1 MQSAT
6 HSPGNHDVKTR
17 IQPLIPPLAQSR
29 NSARNTSISPS
40 NTTSGSSGT
49 ATTAT
54 TASSGST
61 ATSATT
67 TAVASTTGVA
77 IAATSGRLSS
87 AEAEATLQEMAA
99 SVAHLGTRL
108 GTEAAEAE
116 RGSVTSSCTTGSSA
130 GLPPLY
136 EEAVQLLSEQQQQ
149 QRRWSPSAPSTLRL
163 RKKNIDVESGTVNTL
178 RVRALSNQEPPLSS
192 VPALIIIFHCSPRWT
207 GISPILEHKGDDLM
221 PLANA
226 VLEDC
231 SEDPDLQNSTVLQVL
246 PSLGCTVTRAEAVV
260 ELLYKR
266 PALLEG
272 NALPCPL
279 DQYRL
284 HKCGLRS
291 KYAVLT
297 KLMSAAKHL
306 YSGKSPL
313 NVTDALPPTTGL
325 RGTMGDLQFSLF
337 FWLRQHPH
345 LPSDI
350 PGDAPIEVLFY
361 GRSILSNKIST
372 LTITKRGTDINVY
385 LKKSHNRSSTSWT
398 FSSSSHIVE
407 EEWVL
412 MTVNYHSEGKEQDVG
427 IFLGRDELE
436 MITSGPIL
444 TVPST
449 LADELPEG
457 QSLALVG
464 AAWSTSDPQKFSHLF
479 KTDTLKILSAVLL
492 QGQIADMSLLHGAV
506 LKSTAIECLID
517 CKPRL
522 TLNQEV
528 FHLLTPSTKIIW
540 ELPLHGIRVA
550 SPQAAQV
557 SSVLQRLKVVNL
569 DIVPSMMLRLTSYV
583 QCLETNTTSSLPEVN
598 VTLIDTAPRKDLA
611 LPHDDLEGPTP
622 QSPEDP
628 CGYRLRLQST
638 SLQALEGTNRAISVS
653 EAKRGQYL
661 IPDANLTWEAS
672 DPRCLEELEHLG
684 VNVLSCN
691 ANSCGLLT
699 NRLQLGQETI
709 FVGGFSTA
717 SLNGMGIRFERTRSS
732 YGIVGK
738 ASTDVYNDLLRHMA
752 WKHRNA
758 VKGLTRCVSIQC
770 TAMIQD
776 DDEKMIVFHRSNQ
789 LETQFRIVDSE
800 SFETSGE
807 ELIDHDE
814 KRVFFEEVQPVAYPL
829 QAGKKP
835 RTHTWGYWVG
845 VMILAVGLVVVLAG
859 LVWVRNKS
867 IRRRRYRASPSFTQN
882 FITTTVG
889 YVAANEHC
897 REGEDD
903 EEEDED
909 EEEEDEDDYTKR
921 RGREDAEEDI
931 WVPVIRPKFASRRS
945 TRAELKPKQRVH
957 FQMSR
962 VLPPPPPTPS
972 PIDSSSS
979 SDSENDSATGF
990 ELLKPTRSCM
1000 RGVGLDQKLLI
1011 SDGEDAAAGVSST
1024 THSVD
1029 YKHPLEWTAHDYS
1042 SRSNSSK

>member
-1 MQSAT
+1 MIFE
-6 HSPGNHDVKTR
+6 
-17 IQPLIPPLAQSR
+17 IQAETCQEPPLLSPKRPLHIYVAKPNHPKWTKPVFRMKAPIHLMSPITLVKLSSFAIAPT
-29 NSARNTSISPS
+29 NFSISNFS
-40 NTTSGSSGT
+40 
-49 ATTAT
+49 
-54 TASSGST
+54 
-61 ATSATT
+61 
-67 TAVASTTGVA
+67 VEASTSSFLTIDETAGVN
-77 IAATSGRLSS
+77 ITFVG
-87 AEAEATLQEMAA
+87 
-99 SVAHLGTRL
+99 
-108 GTEAAEAE
+108 
-116 RGSVTSSCTTGSSA
+116 
-130 GLPPLY
+130 
-136 EEAVQLLSEQQQQ
+136 
-149 QRRWSPSAPSTLRL
+149 TLRL

-192 VPALIIIFHCSPRWT
+192 VPALLIIFHCSPRWT

-297 KLMSAAKHL
+297 KLMSEAKHL

-313 NVTDALPPTTGL
+313 NVTDELPQTTGL
-325 RGTMGDLQFSLF
+325 RRSAGDLQFSLF

-345 LPSDI
+345 LPSDV

-361 GRSILSNKIST
+361 GKGILDDKIAT

-385 LKKSHNRSSTSWT
+385 LKKSPNRSSTSWT

-412 MTVNYHSEGKEQDVG
+412 MTVNYHSDRKEQHVG

-449 LADELPEG
+449 LADESPEG

-464 AAWSTSDPQKFSHLF
+464 AAWSASDPEKFSHLF
-479 KTDTLKILSAVLL
+479 KTYHQTVACQSKTTMQLGPHWETFQLGKFPRCQTDTLKILSVVPL

-506 LKSTAIECLID
+506 LKPTAIECLID

-522 TLNQEV
+522 TLNQEA
-528 FHLLTPSTKIIW
+528 FHLLAPSTKITW

-569 DIVPSMMLRLTSYV
+569 DIVPSVMLRLTSYV
-583 QCLETNTTSSLPEVN
+583 QCLETNTTSSLPEIN
-598 VTLIDTAPRKDLA
+598 VTLIDTAARKELD

-628 CGYRLRLQST
+628 CGYRLRLQSI

-684 VNVLSCN
+684 VN
-691 ANSCGLLT
+691 
-699 NRLQLGQETI
+699 
-709 FVGGFSTA
+709 
-717 SLNGMGIRFERTRSS
+717 
-732 YGIVGK
+732 
-738 ASTDVYNDLLRHMA
+738 
-752 WKHRNA
+752 
-758 VKGLTRCVSIQC
+758 
-770 TAMIQD
+770 
-776 DDEKMIVFHRSNQ
+776 
-789 LETQFRIVDSE
+789 
-800 SFETSGE
+800 GE
-807 ELIDHDE
+807 
-814 KRVFFEEVQPVAYPL
+814 A
-829 QAGKKP
+829 
-835 RTHTWGYWVG
+835 
-845 VMILAVGLVVVLAG
+845 
-859 LVWVRNKS
+859 
-867 IRRRRYRASPSFTQN
+867 
-882 FITTTVG
+882 
-889 YVAANEHC
+889 
-897 REGEDD
+897 
-903 EEEDED
+903 
-909 EEEEDEDDYTKR
+909 
-921 RGREDAEEDI
+921 
-931 WVPVIRPKFASRRS
+931 
-945 TRAELKPKQRVH
+945 
-957 FQMSR
+957 
-962 VLPPPPPTPS
+962 
-972 PIDSSSS
+972 
-979 SDSENDSATGF
+979 
-990 ELLKPTRSCM
+990 
-1000 RGVGLDQKLLI
+1000 
-1011 SDGEDAAAGVSST
+1011 
-1024 THSVD
+1024 
-1029 YKHPLEWTAHDYS
+1029 
-1042 SRSNSSK
+1042 